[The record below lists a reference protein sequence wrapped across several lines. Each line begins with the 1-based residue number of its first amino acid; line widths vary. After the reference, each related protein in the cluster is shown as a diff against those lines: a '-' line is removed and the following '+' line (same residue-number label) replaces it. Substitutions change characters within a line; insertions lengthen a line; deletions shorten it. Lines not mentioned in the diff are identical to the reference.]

1 MKKRLN
7 ETYNVSKRKCAKG
20 HHSVP
25 RRLSS
30 HTAMLPG
37 CGRVTV
43 RAETSSNPGTTVNRS
58 KEIKGQHCRSYLL
71 PVSDRDALP
80 GFFSAENFQKHYK
93 LKLTWHGEACNWC
106 SLKWVL
112 FSLFCFS
119 RDDSAA
125 AEKSLRIHGFLK
137 HRSHQILTD
146 AFNIKVVSKF
156 PVIWNNFICCFKLCT
171 FENVI

>member
-20 HHSVP
+20 DHSVP

-58 KEIKGQHCRSYLL
+58 KEMKGQHCRSYLL
-71 PVSDRDALP
+71 PVSDRE
-80 GFFSAENFQKHYK
+80 FFFCWEFPKTLQTQAN
-93 LKLTWHGEACNWC
+93 LTWWGMQ
-106 SLKWVL
+106 LL
-112 FSLFCFS
+112 FFEMSFIFPFFCFS